1 MVLEPD
7 GSRLKRMVC
16 EDLDR
21 KVAAKNS
28 EKMVSLCE
36 VQGVDWRGNPCTR
49 TVRLLNLYDQQ
60 GRSVQKAIECY
71 TDAGKLKEVAE
82 KFISDKM
89 AIDLANYVQS

>member
-36 VQGVDWRGNPCTR
+36 VQGVD
-49 TVRLLNLYDQQ
+49 
-60 GRSVQKAIECY
+60 
-71 TDAGKLKEVAE
+71 
-82 KFISDKM
+82 
-89 AIDLANYVQS
+89 